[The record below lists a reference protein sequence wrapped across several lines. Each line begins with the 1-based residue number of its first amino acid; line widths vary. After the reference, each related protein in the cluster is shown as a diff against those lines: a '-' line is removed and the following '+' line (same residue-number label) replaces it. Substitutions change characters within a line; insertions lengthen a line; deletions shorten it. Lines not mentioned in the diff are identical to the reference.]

1 MVKRRARISFARRDG
16 WVLAI
21 NPQEESISMARLQ
34 GKAFA
39 TMPQRQGYDE
49 AHARTFAFVT
59 KRTKSFKFDFQK

>member
-21 NPQEESISMARLQ
+21 NPQEESMSMARLQ

-49 AHARTFAFVT
+49 ARPNLCFCHQADEVV
-59 KRTKSFKFDFQK
+59 QI